1 MRHAD
6 AKWAAL
12 AGCNKLDELAELLGH
27 PVGVIAMWIRTPF
40 RIVAVVVVGLALP
53 GPLTGAGVDFAREVL
68 PILSDNCFHCHGPSE
83 TGRKA
88 GLRLDLREGALRVKD
103 GKATLVPG
111 KPESSELVKR
121 IHADDPEVVMPPPD
135 SHRSLTVAQKDLLKR
150 WVAEGAVWGKHW
162 SFEPVRA
169 RPLPAVKAGGWARN
183 DLDRFIL
190 ARIESEGLQPSPE
203 APLEALARR
212 ASLDLVGLPPTEED
226 LRRLVSD
233 PAPTAYEA
241 YVDRLLASP
250 AYGERMAAEWLDLA
264 RYADTYGFQSDVE
277 RDLSPWRDWVVKA
290 INSNL
295 AYDQFLTWQLAGDL
309 LPGATQE
316 QRLAT
321 AYSRLHRQTNEG
333 GSIEEEWRAEYVSDR
348 VHTVGTSI
356 LGLTMECSRCHD
368 HKYDPISQRDY
379 YSLSAFFN
387 NIDESGLYS
396 HFTAATPTPTM
407 FLYKEGQEQA
417 HGVLKT
423 QVLDAWTRYRKVL
436 ADAAAPSGGTVEPVI
451 PAPVARYS
459 FDAMEGGK
467 VANLVSTNGAAEGAL
482 KLVEGA
488 RGQGVEF
495 NGDDSVTCKGV
506 GKFARTDPFT
516 IGLRIRPAE
525 LKPRAVVLHRSVA
538 WTDSGSRGYELVLDA
553 GRPFFGLIHFWPGN
567 AIGIRA
573 KKPLP
578 LDAWSHVTVTY
589 DGSSRAEGVRLYV
602 DGRLAESE
610 VVRDNLYKDIR
621 HRGEWGDSDGNG
633 VSLTLGARFRDN
645 GFRHGRVDDL
655 VVHDVELTA
664 GEVARV
670 AGLTGDWSVGER
682 RAWFAARS
690 DQSVK
695 AALAEARRL
704 SREEDTMVTGL
715 REIMTMRDMAVQ
727 RPTFVLARGAYDAPG
742 ASVSPGTP
750 ERILPF
756 KAEYPRNRL
765 GLARWITDA
774 DHPLTSRVAVN
785 RAWKHHFG
793 RGLVPTV
800 EDFGM
805 QGRAPSHPELLDWL
819 AYRFMSSGWDRKALH
834 RLIATSATYRQASV
848 ITPTLAQ
855 KDPENI
861 LLARGPRHRLSA
873 EVVRDRA
880 LVVSGMLVSRM
891 GGRSVKPYQPA
902 GVWEEAGTGKSYTQ
916 DHGEALYRRSLYTFW
931 RRTAPPPSMLTFDAP
946 SREVCTAKREAT
958 ATPMQALVL
967 LNDPQ
972 FLEAARV
979 LAQRAWKESADDATR
994 LRGVFRRVIGR
1005 DATAQEAAV
1014 LRRLLDEQREGF
1026 RQRPEAASKYVAIGE
1041 WPLDESVPPAE
1052 LAAATVMVSALM
1064 NHDEFV
1070 TKR

>member
-1 MRHAD
+1 M
-6 AKWAAL
+6 L
-12 AGCNKLDELAELLGH
+12 
-27 PVGVIAMWIRTPF
+27 IRTPF
-40 RIVAVVVVGLALP
+40 SSVAVVVMGMAVS
-53 GPLTGAGVDFAREVL
+53 GPVSAAGVDFAREVL

-103 GKATLVPG
+103 GKTTIVPG
-111 KPESSELVKR
+111 KPELSELVKR
-121 IHADDPEVVMPPPD
+121 LYTDDPEDLMPPPD
-135 SHRSLTVAQKDLLKR
+135 SHRSLTTTQKDLLKR

-162 SFEPVRA
+162 SFEPVRS
-169 RPLPAVKAGGWARN
+169 RPLPSVKDAGWARN

-190 ARIESEGLQPSPE
+190 ARVESEGLQPSPE

-226 LRRLVSD
+226 LRRLAAD
-233 PAPTAYEA
+233 PSPTAYEG

-264 RYADTYGFQSDVE
+264 RYADTYGFQADVE
-277 RDLSPWRDWVVKA
+277 RDMSPWRDWVVKA

-356 LGLTMECSRCHD
+356 LGMTMECSRCHD

-417 HGVLKT
+417 HAALKA
-423 QVLDAWTRYRKVL
+423 QVGEAWAKYRK
-436 ADAAAPSGGTVEPVI
+436 AFSAAAVPAGGKAEPTV

-459 FDAMEGGK
+459 FDALEGGK
-467 VANLVSTNGAAEGAL
+467 APNLASTNGAAEGSL

-488 RGQGVEF
+488 SGQGLEF
-495 NGDDSVTCKGV
+495 NGDDSVVCKGV
-506 GKFARTDPFT
+506 GRFARTDPFT

-525 LKPRAVVLHRSVA
+525 LKPRAVVFHRSVA

-567 AIGIRA
+567 AIGVRA
-573 KKPLP
+573 KKALP
-578 LDAWSHVTVTY
+578 VDEWSHVTVTY

-602 DGRLAESE
+602 NGRLAESE

-633 VSLTLGARFRDN
+633 LSLTLGARFRDN
-645 GFRHGRVDDL
+645 GFRRGRVDDL

-664 GEVARV
+664 GEAARA
-670 AGLTGDWSVGER
+670 AGLTGEWSAEER

-690 DQSVK
+690 DATVT
-695 AALAEARRL
+695 AALADARRL
-704 SREEDTMVTGL
+704 SREEDTMVNGL
-715 REIMTMRDMAVQ
+715 REIMAMREMAGQ

-742 ASVSPGTP
+742 APVSPGTP

-765 GLARWITDA
+765 GLARWITDPE
-774 DHPLTSRVAVN
+774 HPLTSRVAVN

-819 AYRFMSSGWDRKALH
+819 AHRFMSSGWDRKALH
-834 RLIATSATYRQASV
+834 RLMVTSATYRQSSV
-848 ITPTLAQ
+848 VTPTLAQ

-880 LVVSGMLVSRM
+880 LLVSGLLVSRM

-902 GVWEEAGTGKSYTQ
+902 GVWEESGTGKTYTQ

-979 LAQRAWKESADDATR
+979 LAQRTWKESSDDATR
-994 LRGVFRRVIGR
+994 LRVAFRKVIGR
-1005 DATAQEAAV
+1005 DATERESAV
-1014 LRRLLDEQREGF
+1014 LQRLLEEQRDGF
-1026 RQRPEAASKYVAIGE
+1026 RQRPESASKYVSIGE
-1041 WPLDESVPPAE
+1041 WPREESVPPAE
-1052 LAAATVMVSALM
+1052 LAAATVLVSALM